1 MLEHLA
7 RLSLVGFLQRKQRR
21 GFIIP
26 SNSAPKSFAV
36 PAHDFERAP
45 PTLPDSNNGA
55 ASSAKRRRARAPQRS
70 PRRSALELGLGYAM
84 PRVKGSSPGF
94 LCESIAEI
102 VSRYGAVIGVDISSD
117 LVARCKQRNQA
128 EWLSYEVGDATQLA
142 LPNASFDVVVCTQVA
157 ECLPDVNRGLSETFR
172 LVSKAAGVVSCNG
185 LEAIVWHSETP
196 DRMASLLKSWEAHCA
211 HPSLPRSLGN
221 RLVSAGFRLDG
232 ASVFPILNV
241 QWDDAASDGVG
252 R

>member
-1 MLEHLA
+1 MRKARYANRIA
-7 RLSLVGFLQRKQRR
+7 RLKEAVAKKLALPP
-21 GFIIP
+21 P
-26 SNSAPKSFAV
+26 S
-36 PAHDFERAP
+36 
-45 PTLPDSNNGA
+45 PDSNNGA
-55 ASSAKRRRARAPQRS
+55 ASSAKRRRARVPQRS

-157 ECLPDVNRGLSETFR
+157 EYLPDVNRGLSEAFR
-172 LVSKAAGVVSCNG
+172 LVSKAAGVCFLQRIGRRLSG
-185 LEAIVWHSETP
+185 TRKRQIVWH
-196 DRMASLLKSWEAHCA
+196 R
-211 HPSLPRSLGN
+211 
-221 RLVSAGFRLDG
+221 F
-232 ASVFPILNV
+232 
-241 QWDDAASDGVG
+241 
-252 R
+252 

>member
-36 PAHDFERAP
+36 PAHDFERTP
-45 PTLPDSNNGA
+45 PALPDSNNGA
-55 ASSAKRRRARAPQRS
+55 TSSAKRRRARAPQRS

-102 VSRYGAVIGVDISSD
+102 VSRCGAVIGVDISSD

-142 LPNASFDVVVCTQVA
+142 LPDASFDVVVCTQVA
-157 ECLPDVNRGLSETFR
+157 EDLPDVNRGLSEAFR
-172 LVSKAAGVVSCNG
+172 LVRQGGPG
-185 LEAIVWHSETP
+185 LFLATELGGDCLGLGNARSYGIAFEVLGSAL
-196 DRMASLLKSWEAHCA
+196 R
-211 HPSLPRSLGN
+211 PSLFAQ
-221 RLVSAGFRLDG
+221 VAGQSFGQCR
-232 ASVFPILNV
+232 VP
-241 QWDDAASDGVG
+241 VG
-252 R
+252 WRVRVPNPQCAIG

>member
-36 PAHDFERAP
+36 PAHDFERTP
-45 PTLPDSNNGA
+45 PALPDSNNGA

-157 ECLPDVNRGLSETFR
+157 EYLPDVNRGLSEAFR

-185 LEAIVWHSETP
+185 LGGDCLALGNARSYGIAFEVLGSAL
-196 DRMASLLKSWEAHCA
+196 R
-211 HPSLPRSLGN
+211 PSLFTQVTGQSFGQCRVP
-221 RLVSAGFRLDG
+221 
-232 ASVFPILNV
+232 
-241 QWDDAASDGVG
+241 VG
-252 R
+252 WRVRVPNPQCAMG